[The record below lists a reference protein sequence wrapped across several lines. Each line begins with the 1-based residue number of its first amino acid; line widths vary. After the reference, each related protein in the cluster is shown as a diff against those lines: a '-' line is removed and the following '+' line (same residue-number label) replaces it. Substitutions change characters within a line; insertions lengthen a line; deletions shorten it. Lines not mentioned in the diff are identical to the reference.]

1 MSEQEYEQMVAQ
13 DYEYSIA
20 SQIAYNYYDNNNDV
34 EETQEILDTYIEG
47 YTFDPDYSYDNAS
60 TIIRP
65 DGSAILAF
73 RGTRPTNLDD
83 LNADASILAGQHHT
97 SQPHYRFVEAE
108 NHYNFVKERF
118 RQVDLTGHSLGGTI
132 ADYIG
137 RSNNERAVV
146 FSAGETPFSLSVIPE
161 ATASKTRIYKTNTFD
176 VVSFS
181 NSLYPHAESIRVVPQ
196 IDSNDS
202 YIGSHNLSNFLPPY
216 EMLPISSEPDV
227 IIPSMIPI
235 QTKLEVESNTP
246 EKVKEIEFDKNE
258 RFISN
263 LCLEMPYLFQCK
275 KKIQLK
281 IKNKKKL

>member
-20 SQIAYNYYDNNNDV
+20 SQIAYNYYDNSNDV